1 MNDRLKAVLNVAS
14 AFGDVTEFHRYGSGY
29 IFVEGVTSDGRRF
42 SITVSDEITDEEE
55 KENA

>member
-29 IFVEGVTSDGRRF
+29 IFVEGVTSDGKKF
-42 SITVSDEITDEEE
+42 TITLSSEEE
-55 KENA
+55 EENA